1 MKQTTKCGKTHTCSV
16 ITLSLKERLKLLFKG
31 SLIVEID
38 NTVESSSGW
47 VDCYYQPNIF
57 FKE

>member
-1 MKQTTKCGKTHTCSV
+1 MKQTTKFGKTHTCSI

-31 SLIVEID
+31 SLIVKVD

-47 VDCYYQPNIF
+47 VDSYYQPNIF